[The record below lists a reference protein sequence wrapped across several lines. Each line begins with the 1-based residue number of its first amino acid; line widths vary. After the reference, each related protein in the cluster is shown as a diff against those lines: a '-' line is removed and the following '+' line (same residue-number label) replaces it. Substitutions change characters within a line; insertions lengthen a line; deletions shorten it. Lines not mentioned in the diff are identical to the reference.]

1 VNKISYL
8 VMKFCTSFLTIFISF
23 AVCADLNLYT
33 SSNKDFYLSCKVLD
47 QSIFTVEEGKKKARG
62 SSFKN
67 GLQNGDT
74 FIVMFEFYSA
84 RPSNS
89 DVVSSYKFSM
99 DIPSLYIDGSF
110 SSEDIRSKRGLP
122 NVEFL
127 ANVIELKDFVHE
139 VRLRRYYKDD
149 WQLLYTSNFYGND
162 SISLQ
167 GHILT
172 ANCADMPNEY
182 SEMIKEMSEINNH
195 MGS

>member
-1 VNKISYL
+1 
-8 VMKFCTSFLTIFISF
+8 MKFCTSFLTIFISF

-47 QSIFTVEEGKKKARG
+47 QSIFTVEEGKNARG

-67 GLQNGDT
+67 GLKNGDT
-74 FIVMFEFYSA
+74 FIVMFEFSSA

-110 SSEDIRSKRGLP
+110 SSKDIRSKRRLHFGMGDT
-122 NVEFL
+122 NVAFS
-127 ANVIELKDFVHE
+127 ANYIALNGFVSR
-139 VRLRRYYKDD
+139 VRLRKYYKDD
-149 WQLLYTSNFYGND
+149 WQLLYTNNFYGND
-162 SISLQ
+162 SISLS